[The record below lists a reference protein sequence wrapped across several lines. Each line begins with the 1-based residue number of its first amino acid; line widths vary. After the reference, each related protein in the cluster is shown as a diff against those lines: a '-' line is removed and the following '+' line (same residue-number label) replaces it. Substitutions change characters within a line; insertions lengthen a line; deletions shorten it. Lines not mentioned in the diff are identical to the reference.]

1 METVLIWSP
10 VLFGV
15 MIGWLSVYFIR
26 KYKTHDANILW
37 KTAGV
42 FLIGVGID
50 SLSFI
55 LGSEIGAMCILY
67 YMLGCA
73 VGFFVHWIYQFFV
86 SFISRKN
93 GLSIK
98 DYLLLSSCNLSEEE
112 EIKLME
118 KMSKENYTEQSSQT
132 RTTSFENSKQ

>member
-1 METVLIWSP
+1 MKKILILSP
-10 VLFGV
+10 ILFGV

-26 KYKTHDANILW
+26 KYKAHDANILW

-55 LGSEIGAMCILY
+55 LGSETGALCILY

-73 VGFFVHWIYQFFV
+73 VGFFLHWIYQFFV
-86 SFISRKN
+86 SFITRKS
-93 GLSIK
+93 GLSIA
-98 DYLLLSSCNLSEEE
+98 DYFLLSSCNLSEEE

-118 KMSKENYTEQSSQT
+118 EMAKENI
-132 RTTSFENSKQ
+132 

>member
-1 METVLIWSP
+1 MEKILILSP
-10 VLFGV
+10 ILSGV

-26 KYKTHDANILW
+26 KYKAHDANILW

-55 LGSEIGAMCILY
+55 LGSETGALCILY

-73 VGFFVHWIYQFFV
+73 VGFFLHWIYQFFF
-86 SFISRKN
+86 SFITRKS
-93 GLSIK
+93 GLSIA

-118 KMSKENYTEQSSQT
+118 EMAKENGKSKSS
-132 RTTSFENSKQ
+132 SKDSLP

>member
-1 METVLIWSP
+1 M
-10 VLFGV
+10 

-26 KYKTHDANILW
+26 KYKAHDANILW

-55 LGSEIGAMCILY
+55 LGSETGALCILY

-73 VGFFVHWIYQFFV
+73 VGFFLHWIYQFFV
-86 SFISRKN
+86 SFITRKS
-93 GLSIK
+93 GLSIA

-118 KMSKENYTEQSSQT
+118 EMAKENGKSKSS
-132 RTTSFENSKQ
+132 SKDSLP

>member
-118 KMSKENYTEQSSQT
+118 EMEKSNDAVQSIS
-132 RTTSFENSKQ
+132 S

>member
-55 LGSEIGAMCILY
+55 LGSEIGALCILY

-73 VGFFVHWIYQFFV
+73 VGFFMHWIYQFFV
-86 SFISRKN
+86 SIISRKS
-93 GLSIK
+93 GLAIE

-112 EIKLME
+112 EMKLME
-118 KMSKENYTEQSSQT
+118 EMAKENGQSIS
-132 RTTSFENSKQ
+132 SSKDSLPK

>member
-93 GLSIK
+93 DLSIK

-118 KMSKENYTEQSSQT
+118 EMEKSNDAVQSIS
-132 RTTSFENSKQ
+132 S

>member
-93 GLSIK
+93 DLSIK

-118 KMSKENYTEQSSQT
+118 EMAKENNIEQPSQT
-132 RTTSFENSKQ
+132 KTTPFKNSKQ